1 MKHTSKFSA
10 SKQLKTILSLVL
22 AMSLLLSCS
31 LMFAGCAKTES
42 TDNNAET
49 PDAPIVEEVVDI
61 RNDPAQYEGLQE
73 AALLRKLAT
82 NNLKFYMTAMPEPI
96 STGKKVDMNLTVG
109 NTILDLLEES
119 MGEGADLSFLQN
131 IRMTLDVGQADNSAK
146 LAMAVGLNGKTV
158 VTLNMLMNMA
168 ENVMYMGIPELS
180 DAWIE
185 MDMSQMMGPVEE
197 GMASIPTDRLTQLM
211 NALPDAE
218 TLANLL
224 DRYAN
229 IALAEL
235 NNVTQTTETLSVGGI
250 TQDVTALT
258 LKIYEADAMKAVK
271 AVITEAK
278 DDAEIKGII
287 ESLAGE
293 NGEQMYAQFQE
304 IINNLLSTFD
314 EHFAEAE
321 ANKDEYIQLVTYID
335 SKYNIAGMELTQ
347 PGFENRGEVHFYNLI
362 ENGNFAFESNIAAML
377 TGSEN
382 SKIVGSGTV
391 NGGKTTGT
399 YTLQVENADFLNVH
413 VQNLDITLPFVEL
426 GLQITQGENNFEL
439 KLLSASTTLVG
450 ISLWITDSNG
460 PALNVPSNTVDGMDS
475 SAMQQWAENLDLENL
490 LNNLEAAGVP
500 SELIDALTGAMSAP
514 PQYAEPEYGWE
525 Y

>member
-1 MKHTSKFSA
+1 MVY
-10 SKQLKTILSLVL
+10 VL
-22 AMSLLLSCS
+22 LGTG
-31 LMFAGCAKTES
+31 FEETE
-42 TDNNAET
+42 AI
-49 PDAPIVEEVVDI
+49 APID
-61 RNDPAQYEGLQE
+61 
-73 AALLRKLAT
+73 LLRRA
-82 NNLKFYMTAMPEPI
+82 
-96 STGKKVDMNLTVG
+96 GVQVLT
-109 NTILDLLEES
+109 
-119 MGEGADLSFLQN
+119 
-131 IRMTLDVGQADNSAK
+131 
-146 LAMAVGLNGKTV
+146 VGLNGKTV

-293 NGEQMYAQFQE
+293 NGEQMYARFQE

-335 SKYNIAGMELTQ
+335 SKYNIAGMVLTQ
-347 PGFENRGEVHFYNLI
+347 PGFENRGQVHFYNLI
-362 ENGNFAFESNIAAML
+362 ENGNFAFESNIAA
-377 TGSEN
+377 TGSRCC
-382 SKIVGSGTV
+382 GRQ
-391 NGGKTTGT
+391 TGI
-399 YTLQVENADFLNVH
+399 QV
-413 VQNLDITLPFVEL
+413 
-426 GLQITQGENNFEL
+426 
-439 KLLSASTTLVG
+439 S
-450 ISLWITDSNG
+450 
-460 PALNVPSNTVDGMDS
+460 
-475 SAMQQWAENLDLENL
+475 
-490 LNNLEAAGVP
+490 AAGKRRVI
-500 SELIDALTGAMSAP
+500 SR
-514 PQYAEPEYGWE
+514 
-525 Y
+525 